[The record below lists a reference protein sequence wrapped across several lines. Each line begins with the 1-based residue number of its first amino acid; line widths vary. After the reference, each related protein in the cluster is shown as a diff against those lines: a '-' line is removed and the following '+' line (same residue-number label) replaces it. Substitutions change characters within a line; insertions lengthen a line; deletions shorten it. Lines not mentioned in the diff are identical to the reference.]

1 MNRATVNSNTHPKPF
16 VPRCYRPHLPMSR
29 FCVCTS
35 RITSGLCE
43 LQQMVDDLGGRTT
56 TILDPSSVTH
66 LVAGIPNATKCVEA
80 SLSSIPIVQESWVR
94 SSWMAW
100 KNRGGSSLTPDE
112 RNGVPLAPINDH
124 QIPPLRGQTLTVT
137 GMPYRSSQRRI
148 EQLGGR
154 FTKHMDKGETT
165 LLVCGESI
173 THRGKKNS
181 L

>member
-1 MNRATVNSNTHPKPF
+1 
-16 VPRCYRPHLPMSR
+16 MSR

-100 KNRGGSSLTPDE
+100 KHRGGSSLTPDE

-137 GMPYRSSQRRI
+137 GIPLEDRANIEQRI
-148 EQLGGR
+148 VQLGGAYLAQL
-154 FTKHMDKGETT
+154 KLHHTT
-165 LLVCGESI
+165 LLLCGDSRWQAGFANRQYSKLLRQ
-173 THRGKKNS
+173 HRQWCLPAG
-181 L
+181 LVRDRY